1 MENKQ
6 DILQIYENVVLEK
19 HNRQW
24 NEKKNNSKKI
34 FYKLLLFGMLVFFS
48 TSIFIY
54 NTKTKHEV
62 EDQNMTSQTPPSPCK
77 CVEHDTLKNATDECQ
92 KTLET
97 GGICDV
103 YSYDVSK
110 YDSGDKKRE
119 LYEVVPNLPE
129 VVAEEYLL
137 SNKNEIPFPKYNN
150 FKNEVSFPEERVL
163 EEVTS
168 FYMPWYSCDNC
179 TE

>member
-1 MENKQ
+1 M
-6 DILQIYENVVLEK
+6 
-19 HNRQW
+19 
-24 NEKKNNSKKI
+24 
-34 FYKLLLFGMLVFFS
+34 
-48 TSIFIY
+48 
-54 NTKTKHEV
+54 
-62 EDQNMTSQTPPSPCK
+62 
-77 CVEHDTLKNATDECQ
+77 
-92 KTLET
+92 
-97 GGICDV
+97 
-103 YSYDVSK
+103 SK

-163 EEVTS
+163 EEATS

>member
-1 MENKQ
+1 MKNKQ
-6 DILQIYENVVLEK
+6 EVLQVYENVVLEK
-19 HNRQW
+19 QNRQW
-24 NEKKNNSKKI
+24 KGKKNNSKKI
-34 FYKLLLFGMLVFFS
+34 FYKVLLFVMLVFFS

-54 NTKTKHEV
+54 NTKIKHEV
-62 EDQNMTSQTPPSPCK
+62 EDQNMTLQTPPSPCK

-92 KTLET
+92 KTLEV

-103 YSYDVSK
+103 YRYDASK
-110 YDSGDKKRE
+110 YVSDDKRRE

-129 VVAEEYLL
+129 VVVEDYLL
-137 SNKNEIPFPKYNN
+137 SDKNEIPFPKYPILNN
-150 FKNEVSFPEERVL
+150 GVSFPEERVL

>member
-1 MENKQ
+1 MLISPL
-6 DILQIYENVVLEK
+6 DITFFPSSVSIIAFPFSSISL
-19 HNRQW
+19 
-24 NEKKNNSKKI
+24 KKASFLKE
-34 FYKLLLFGMLVFFS
+34 LP